1 MRQSRQK
8 MNEVVNEEN
17 EEVDR
22 NNIINAHFE
31 KVQRTKNRF
40 RLTLNDIMIY
50 INGKDFILKIMTADV
65 NY

>member
-1 MRQSRQK
+1 

-17 EEVDR
+17 EDVDR

>member
-1 MRQSRQK
+1 